1 MSRTFSAG
9 LSKRYSTCLGKLFEE
24 NELVRK
30 KSVFVFFLQFERKIF
45 GFLLLFFEAWIS
57 KVHSACPEKIFE
69 EKSFS
74 NYIICW
80 NFWVSVFSIFSG
92 FRWKKRKQCCQN
104 CVLRVQMNLF
114 GFEKLFWNNVKLWF
128 FPVSEQK
135 HFFVWR
141 ETFSAG
147 FSKLLSP
154 CPRELSSKKLIYIE
168 KILLLLLILVL
179 WAETYQT
186 FGKKF
191 LAELLKQHSS
201 CPNGSFEVKIFL
213 SKLNLFINIVKHWAK
228 TCWFLAKN
236 VRHCCQSCILRVEEN
251 FWLKIKYF
259 TKISFLINFSGLWV
273 EIFRA
278 FGEKVWGEFFKK
290 AFSMSR

>member
-1 MSRTFSAG
+1 MLSILLSTYPEELFPIFENLKFFFRFLSEKVSAFCLEPFRQGCQNAIPRVWENFLRKMNWFEKKVFS
-9 LSKRYSTCLGKLFEE
+9 Y
-24 NELVRK
+24 
-30 KSVFVFFLQFERKIF
+30 FFLQFERKIF

-57 KVHSACPEKIFE
+57 KVHSACPEKNFE

-80 NFWVSVFSIFSG
+80 NFWVFFSIFSG

-114 GFEKLFWNNVKLWF
+114 GFENLFWNNVKLWF

-251 FWLKIKYF
+251 FWLKIK
-259 TKISFLINFSGLWV
+259 
-273 EIFRA
+273 
-278 FGEKVWGEFFKK
+278 
-290 AFSMSR
+290 